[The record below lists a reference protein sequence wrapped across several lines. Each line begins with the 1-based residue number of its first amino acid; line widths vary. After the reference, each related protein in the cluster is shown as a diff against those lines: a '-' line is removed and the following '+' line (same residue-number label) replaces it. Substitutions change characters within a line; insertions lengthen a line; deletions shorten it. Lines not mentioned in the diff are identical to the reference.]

1 MFLLVVEENFFLYFS
16 YLIFMRVK
24 LTTSINSLIKI
35 DTGIS
40 LVHGKFEYSEKN
52 HILNHLEAICMY
64 YHDLYYYLLVTTYI

>member
-1 MFLLVVEENFFLYFS
+1 MFLFIVEENFYLYFS

-24 LTTSINSLIKI
+24 STTSINSLIKI

-52 HILNHLEAICMY
+52 HILNHLEAIY
-64 YHDLYYYLLVTTYI
+64 IYITIIFITTF